1 MAAVEVQMSQSKAA
15 SGVRIKRAYEPAS
28 SHDGTRVL
36 VDRLWPRGVKKA
48 DAGISQWMKEIAP
61 SNELRKWFGH
71 DPARWDEFRRRY
83 KAELTKKQELMSQL
97 RDLARKGPL
106 TLVYA
111 AQDEAH
117 NQAVILREKLLH

>member
-1 MAAVEVQMSQSKAA
+1 MSHSKAA
-15 SGVRIKRAYEPAS
+15 SGVRIKRAYEPPS
-28 SHDGTRVL
+28 LHDGTRVL

-61 SNELRKWFGH
+61 SNELRKWFAH
-71 DPARWDEFRRRY
+71 DPARWEEFRRRY
-83 KAELTKKQELMSQL
+83 KVELTEKRELMSQL

-106 TLVYA
+106 TLVYSA
-111 AQDEAH
+111 HDEAH

>member
-1 MAAVEVQMSQSKAA
+1 MVHAKAA
-15 SGVRIKRAYEPAS
+15 SSEVRIKRAYEAPS
-28 SHDGTRVL
+28 PHDGTRVL

-71 DPARWDEFRRRY
+71 DPERWEEFRRRY
-83 KAELTKKQELMSQL
+83 KAELTGKRELVGQL

-106 TLVYA
+106 TLVYSA
-111 AQDEAH
+111 HDEAH
-117 NQAVILREKLLH
+117 NQAVVLRERLLH